1 MFTKNDIE
9 EIQIINEVLN
19 CTNENI
25 KLLMEEVLSKYKY
38 VTEQLIIDT
47 AKFLSETTPYFW
59 ERVIKSKNYEETIKL
74 HSGQVV
80 NFGIDDTS
88 YKTIEGNIETLA
100 LRCANLDTYYKI
112 TERKNG
118 YIPKNIKL
126 LNENNYN
133 TISYQEL
140 LNIIIYADKTNDKD
154 IEIVKQALIHTFKEK
169 ISKSAKNIIKEFY
182 EKLNNLYLEC
192 SDELKSIED
201 RIKRNNEEKKSI
213 LKKNKKLE
221 SDMETFCKDNDFS
234 IEKYYNE
241 FYNIKRN
248 KEYKE
253 HASLPK
259 RLVVNDLVNS
269 FNEDMKNTIEFN
281 NFDESKL
288 NINTDKDGN
297 KIWEWLISVYI
308 SNDILS
314 THGTV
319 TRFTKV
325 PEKLLELIKI
335 VKEELLPIKLEYKKD
350 KDFQQRYN
358 EYDYYLPNNDKK
370 EKTYL
375 YNYETGTLQIFH
387 LWDTIDVEELIER
400 IEKIKKLTQEVL
412 KNEIEIDISDPKIK
426 EDMKE
431 SIKENIGLGNTGLSC
446 IEDYYLEDIYNWGI
460 TTTYSKEKVENYVN
474 YILYLIEKIEK
485 IIKSAKDNNKKAIFF
500 NEYTDYYKKLS
511 ELYDIY
517 NSYMTT
523 IKNNSDKCTQ
533 LDEENEKLNNDFEKT
548 SYLINSILYFKSI
561 IKESKILK
569 K

>member
-1 MFTKNDIE
+1 MFTENDIE

-25 KLLMEEVLSKYKY
+25 KSLMEEVLSKYKY

-112 TERKNG
+112 AERKNG
-118 YIPKNIKL
+118 YIQKNIKL
-126 LNENNYN
+126 INENNYN

-140 LNIIIYADKTNDKD
+140 LNIIIYADKANDKD

-182 EKLNNLYLEC
+182 EKLNNLHLKC
-192 SDELKSIED
+192 SDELKSIEEK
-201 RIKRNNEEKKSI
+201 IKSNNEEKKSI
-213 LKKNKKLE
+213 LRKNKRIE
-221 SDMETFCKDNDFS
+221 SDMETFCKENDFS
-234 IEKYYNE
+234 IEKYYND
-241 FYNIKRN
+241 FYNMKRN

-253 HASLPK
+253 HVSLPK
-259 RLVVNDLVNS
+259 RLVVIDLINS
-269 FNEDMKNTIEFN
+269 FNEDIKNTKEFN
-281 NFDESKL
+281 HFDESKL

-325 PEKLLELIKI
+325 PKNLLELIKI

-350 KDFQQRYN
+350 KDFQHRYN

-375 YNYETGTLQIFH
+375 YNYESGILQIFH
-387 LWDTIDVEELIER
+387 LWNNIEIEELIER
-400 IEKIKKLTQEVL
+400 IEKIKKLAQEVL
-412 KNEIEIDISDPKIK
+412 KDEIEIDISDPKIK

-431 SIKENIGLGNTGLSC
+431 SIKEDIGLGDTGLSC
-446 IEDYYLEDIYNWGI
+446 IEDYYLEDVYNWGV
-460 TTTYSKEKVENYVN
+460 TTTYSKEKIKNYVD
-474 YILYLIEKIEK
+474 YILYLIEKIEN
-485 IIKSAKDNNKKAIFF
+485 IIKSAKDNKKKAIFF
-500 NEYTDYYKKLS
+500 SEYTDHYNKLS
-511 ELYDIY
+511 ELYDTY
-517 NSYMTT
+517 NTYVIATN
-523 IKNNSDKCTQ
+523 NNSDKCTQ

-561 IKESKILK
+561 IKDSKTLK